1 MATRADI
8 EINVKGLKKV
18 QELSK
23 ELDKVSGKVNQL
35 NKTGGSKTE
44 KQAANFE
51 EKRAASMVRV
61 RNIGDQIQRAKEAG
75 LKTDKASRALNR
87 AALANERGKLKLSKA
102 HQQVALKE
110 LGIEQKITNEN
121 LRQIKAKE
129 REAKIEARNLARQKA
144 QRGTKAA
151 LTSGAISGAFPL
163 LFGQGPLGAAAGFGG
178 GLIGGKFG
186 GQTGG
191 FAGGL
196 VATAVLTQ
204 IQQTF

>member
-18 QELSK
+18 QQLSK

-129 REAKIEARNLARQKA
+129 KRSKNR
-144 QRGTKAA
+144 
-151 LTSGAISGAFPL
+151 S
-163 LFGQGPLGAAAGFGG
+163 
-178 GLIGGKFG
+178 
-186 GQTGG
+186 
-191 FAGGL
+191 
-196 VATAVLTQ
+196 
-204 IQQTF
+204 

>member
-23 ELDKVSGKVNQL
+23 QLDKVSGKVNQL

-51 EKRAASMVRV
+51 EKKAALMVRV

-87 AALANERGKLKLSKA
+87 APIVSDKGK
-102 HQQVALKE
+102 
-110 LGIEQKITNEN
+110 
-121 LRQIKAKE
+121 
-129 REAKIEARNLARQKA
+129 
-144 QRGTKAA
+144 
-151 LTSGAISGAFPL
+151 
-163 LFGQGPLGAAAGFGG
+163 
-178 GLIGGKFG
+178 
-186 GQTGG
+186 
-191 FAGGL
+191 
-196 VATAVLTQ
+196 
-204 IQQTF
+204 